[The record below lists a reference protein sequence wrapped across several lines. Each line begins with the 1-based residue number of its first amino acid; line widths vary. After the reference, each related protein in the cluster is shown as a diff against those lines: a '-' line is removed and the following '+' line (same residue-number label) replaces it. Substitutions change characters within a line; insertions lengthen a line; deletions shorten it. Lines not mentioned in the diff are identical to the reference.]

1 MSVKEAL
8 QNVMNDFNT
17 RKVQRIELLWA
28 DGNRTG
34 IGNPRA
40 LNVAMGALKAEL
52 ERQISEL

>member
-1 MSVKEAL
+1 MNAKEVL
-8 QNVMNDFNT
+8 QNVLNDFNT
-17 RKVQRIELLWA
+17 RKVQRIELLWT

-40 LNVAMGALKAEL
+40 LNVAMVALKAEL